1 MSVAIVGVGQ
11 TGYRRAFPQKSSRDL
26 IYEAASLAL
35 ADAGMDIDG
44 IDMVLSGVAP
54 DALSGEVSVER
65 TAMLGFAKPFLRI
78 NTGGVTGSSTV
89 FAANSFIR
97 ARRARAVLVVGLERM
112 GQATSS
118 QQVFNTI
125 FDPVYEKDF
134 PLTTITMAA
143 LRASMLMRLYGYTA
157 MHWAQIAARSF
168 RNALNNPLAHLH
180 LHITPQD
187 VLDSPILAWPIH
199 RYEACPMSE
208 GACAMVLVDG
218 KLVGRRTPA
227 WIQGAASVT
236 DSYAMGDRIHR
247 PGATLVD
254 LLSLKLAARRAY
266 ADAGVDKPRQQLLG
280 LFQRGSHGLPCARLL
295 RGRRR
300 AAFRRGSVHRCLA
313 ACHQP
318 VGRPA
323 RCQPGQCHR
332 HGTHRRSGLAGAR
345 HGRRPPGCRR
355 RSGRRHRPGRR
366 HPVFHRLRA
375 RPQRGRL
382 KECSHGSRDHRRQM
396 GFQIHLFCR

>member
-218 KLVGRRTPA
+218 KLVGHRTPA

-266 ADAGVDKPRQQLLG
+266 ADAGVDKPRQQLRAVELYSAFSSAEAMAYPALG
-280 LFQRGSHGLPCARLL
+280 FCEAADGPRFVEDQFTDASLPVINPSGGPQGANPVSATAMVRIAEAALQVRGMAGDRQVADVDRAVATGQGGATQFSTVCVL
-295 RGRRR
+295 GRN
-300 AAFRRGSVHRCLA
+300 AAA
-313 ACHQP
+313 
-318 VGRPA
+318 
-323 RCQPGQCHR
+323 
-332 HGTHRRSGLAGAR
+332 
-345 HGRRPPGCRR
+345 
-355 RSGRRHRPGRR
+355 
-366 HPVFHRLRA
+366 
-375 RPQRGRL
+375 
-382 KECSHGSRDHRRQM
+382 
-396 GFQIHLFCR
+396 